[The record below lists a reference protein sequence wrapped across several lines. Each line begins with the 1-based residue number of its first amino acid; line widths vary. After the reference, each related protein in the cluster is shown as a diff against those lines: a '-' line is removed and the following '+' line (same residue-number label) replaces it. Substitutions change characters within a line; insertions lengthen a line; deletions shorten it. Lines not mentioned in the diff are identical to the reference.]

1 MKNYIVFILFLT
13 LGCKTYS
20 QDSIKVIEFD
30 RFGSI
35 YKDFV
40 IKNDEIFAITRHDS
54 LVKWNILSGESELMR
69 TKVTSVAKNQNGIL
83 LITSSSL
90 ELLESSDGKTW
101 KVIDKVPSKG
111 RKIHFDS
118 QNKPLVIHN
127 TGIYYNKKNHWP
139 NKKCRVFNSYEDQD
153 GNPVTYFKIPDF
165 SFMDSKDR
173 VWLTFNGGEW
183 SPDICFFDAINLV
196 YFATKY
202 FELKV
207 DYDKWT
213 NSSRY
218 EQDVIKAHPDEI
230 RIIESKRYNKFPAN
244 LPFCS
249 DIKSIY
255 EDSFGNYYIAQSTMH
270 FGVEGSITKLN
281 ACDFIDFYSKSDI
294 EVLDFYEDVHSFTD
308 KKGDQQE
315 NRFRTV
321 TEYLGPLN
329 YNPYDGFI
337 YYFTNNGFFKLLE
350 GEKASQKELIF
361 NPKIIWKGGLPN
373 AVGYQMA
380 VKKFEFI
387 NTNDFVFLTNLDGIG
402 YFSENS
408 ITFFR

>member
-1 MKNYIVFILFLT
+1 M
-13 LGCKTYS
+13 
-20 QDSIKVIEFD
+20 
-30 RFGSI
+30 
-35 YKDFV
+35 
-40 IKNDEIFAITRHDS
+40 IKNDEIFAITRQDS

-69 TKVTSVAKNQNGIL
+69 TKVTSVAKDQNGIL

-90 ELLESSDGKTW
+90 ELMESSDGETW
-101 KVIDKVPSKG
+101 KEIDKIPSEG

-118 QNKPLVIHN
+118 RNRPLVIHQK
-127 TGIYYNKKNHWP
+127 GIYYNDENHWP
-139 NKKCRVFNSYEDQD
+139 NKKCRVFNSFEDQD
-153 GNPVTYFKIPDF
+153 GNPVTYFQIPDY

-183 SPDICFFDAINLV
+183 GPDICFFDAINQV
-196 YFATKY
+196 YFPTKY
-202 FELKV
+202 FNLKV
-207 DYDKWT
+207 DYDRWT

-218 EQDVIKAHPDEI
+218 EKDVIQAHPDEI
-230 RIIESKRYNKFPAN
+230 RIIDSKRYNKFPSN
-244 LPFCS
+244 LPFNS

-255 EDSFGNYYIAQSTMH
+255 EDPFGNYYIAQSTMH
-270 FGVEGSITKLN
+270 FGLEGSITKLN
-281 ACDFIDFYSKSDI
+281 ACDIIDFYSKSDI

-308 KKGDQQE
+308 KKGDQEE
-315 NRFRTV
+315 NRFKTV
-321 TEYLGPLN
+321 TECLGPLN
-329 YNPYDGFI
+329 YNSYDGFI
-337 YYFTNNGFFKLLE
+337 YYFTNNGFFKLFE

-361 NPKIIWKGGLPN
+361 NPKIIWKEGLPN

-387 NTNDFVFLTNLDGIG
+387 NNNDFVFLTNLDGIG